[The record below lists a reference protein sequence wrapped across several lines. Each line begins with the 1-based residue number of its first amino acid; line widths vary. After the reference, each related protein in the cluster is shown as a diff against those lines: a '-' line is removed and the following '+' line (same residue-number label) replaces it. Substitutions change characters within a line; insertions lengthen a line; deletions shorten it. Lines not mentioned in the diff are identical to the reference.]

1 MLRNGLFLAITEE
14 DNGKNGL
21 TKSTIAADKH
31 ACNVFQDSDT
41 ARYIFVGW
49 VLHMHSQ
56 FHRLNYMYMYM
67 CTFSLIIIIIQGL
80 DQYNYWVNTICFCNN
95 YTIVVM

>member
-1 MLRNGLFLAITEE
+1 MDWLIAWFFVSTRSEAVALCNCMLRNGLFLAITEE

-41 ARYIFVGW
+41 ARYIFVG
-49 VLHMHSQ
+49 
-56 FHRLNYMYMYM
+56 
-67 CTFSLIIIIIQGL
+67 
-80 DQYNYWVNTICFCNN
+80 
-95 YTIVVM
+95 